1 MKFKKGDRVLYK
13 GLTGIVDWVNGHGTF
28 ADVTLKV
35 CCDTKDLI
43 IIMNT
48 PEYLRRRI
56 EELEIQ
62 IARLKESCQES

>member
-1 MKFKKGDRVLYK
+1 MKFKKGDRALYR
-13 GLTGIVDWVNGHGTF
+13 GLAGTVDWVNGLGTF
-28 ADVTLKV
+28 ADVTIKV
-35 CCDTKDLI
+35 CCDTKDLAMI
-43 IIMNT
+43 INT